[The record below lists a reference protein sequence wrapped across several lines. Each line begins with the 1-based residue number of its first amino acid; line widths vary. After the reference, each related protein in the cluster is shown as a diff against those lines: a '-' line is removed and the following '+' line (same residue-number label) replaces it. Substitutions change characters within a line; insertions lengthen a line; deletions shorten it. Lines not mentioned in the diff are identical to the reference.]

1 MNPKVSVGHSNF
13 FNDQCWTIAL
23 KVAILRPIMVQNFWT
38 RTRIRRVGQ
47 SLGGFFDY
55 FFDYFLIHF

>member
-47 SLGGFFDY
+47 SLGGFLIT
-55 FFDYFLIHF
+55 FLITF